1 MCLCV
6 CVCACLRVRVYM
18 STCVC
23 MCFDAIPFI
32 AMGNPTPLPFQVEAA
47 CTVCGDCKEIFYY
60 SILGQC
66 IAYDNIMIYVFC
78 IMIVVI
84 EQFMC
89 VCIIKI

>member
-1 MCLCV
+1 MYSV
-6 CVCACLRVRVYM
+6 W
-18 STCVC
+18 
-23 MCFDAIPFI
+23 
-32 AMGNPTPLPFQVEAA
+32 
-47 CTVCGDCKEIFYY
+47 DCKEIFYY

-66 IAYDNIMIYVFC
+66 IAYDNIMIYVLC